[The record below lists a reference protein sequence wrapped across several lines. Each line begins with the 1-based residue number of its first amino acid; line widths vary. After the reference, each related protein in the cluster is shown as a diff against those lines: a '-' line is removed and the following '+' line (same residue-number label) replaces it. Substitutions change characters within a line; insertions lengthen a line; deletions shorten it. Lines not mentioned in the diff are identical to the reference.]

1 MASDESPQTFK
12 HSDKETDTFLQNVE
26 KLNVDSSYYLTVL
39 AGENQSAKDSFFKKV
54 KQKFGDQLKV
64 IDLRTVV
71 STVEEESYKKIDE
84 MIANLGEKKYVWIN
98 HGDEL
103 DGVYTG
109 FSSSVRRYATPQ
121 EKYLIRHI
129 TSTEKIY
136 FLSLQDRHTVTNFLR
151 RHTQTLITFDYP
163 ESLLGRL
170 KQITLNG
177 SSFSSNRQ
185 AVTPS
190 STDL

>member
-1 MASDESPQTFK
+1 MTTMASSESLQTFK
-12 HSDKETDTFLQNVE
+12 HSDKETDSFLKDVE
-26 KLNVDSSYYLTVL
+26 KMNVDSSYYLTVL
-39 AGENQSAKDSFFKKV
+39 AGENKSAKDSFFKKV
-54 KQKFGDQLKV
+54 KQRFGDQLVV

-71 STVEEESYKKIDE
+71 SAVEEDSYEKIDE
-84 MIANLGEKKYVWIN
+84 MIASFGEKKYVWLN

-103 DGVYTG
+103 GGVYTG
-109 FSSSVRRYATPQ
+109 YSSSVHRYATPQ
-121 EKYLIRHI
+121 EKYLLRHI
-129 TSTEKIY
+129 TSTEKVY

-163 ESLLGRL
+163 ESFLGKL

-190 STDL
+190 